1 MACYIDANIFLRFLR
16 KDHPSWSPAC
26 KQLFEDIEQ
35 GIIQAWTSDL
45 VISEVVFV
53 LDRTYKVPRA
63 DIVANLTAL
72 IQLKSLRLPT
82 KRLYRRIFTLYTA
95 TALSFVDSYNV
106 ALMESKGEREIYSY
120 DEEYRKVGS
129 ITRLEP

>member
-53 LDRTYKVPRA
+53 LDRTYKVPQA